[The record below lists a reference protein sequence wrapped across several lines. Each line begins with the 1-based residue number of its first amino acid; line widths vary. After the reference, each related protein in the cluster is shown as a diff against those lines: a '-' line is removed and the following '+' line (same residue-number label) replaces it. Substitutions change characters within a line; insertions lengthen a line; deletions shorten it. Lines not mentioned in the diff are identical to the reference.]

1 MSYAPQC
8 RYGSAGRP
16 DGEQLVLPC
25 IVGFPGTM
33 SCKAG
38 QRHHPLRIRQPRLS
52 ETLPGLGRPPLVF
65 NVALP
70 PPDLSSWLAPPSGMP
85 GVWVFDS
92 GRSGPEMV
100 ITAMVH
106 GNEYAGG
113 WALENL
119 RRRGPVLS
127 SGRLT
132 LILANLEAFDRFD
145 AANPVMSRHVDEDL
159 NRLWH
164 NTRLNSREHSSEL
177 ERARKLQPYIARADL
192 LLDLH
197 STLWPSE
204 PLFIAPPRQR
214 SAEFACALAGGK
226 ELPQTVLTDLG
237 HHGGSRLIEHA
248 HFMSAG
254 GTGRSCLLEAGP
266 HWEPATVTVME
277 SAIARLLAEAETIHL
292 RGQATEESCPPEMA
306 VVTDNIIARNA
317 DFSFIRP
324 WEGGVTIPK
333 AGTPLAH
340 DGHDLIYTPY
350 DECLLIMP
358 NLRPRRGQLAVRLA
372 RRTAALFRS

>member
-1 MSYAPQC
+1 
-8 RYGSAGRP
+8 
-16 DGEQLVLPC
+16 
-25 IVGFPGTM
+25 M

-65 NVALP
+65 TVSLP
-70 PPDLSSWLAPPSGMP
+70 PPDLSQWRTPASDVP
-85 GVWVFDS
+85 GVLVFDS
-92 GRSGPEMV
+92 GRSGPEIV

-119 RRRGPVLS
+119 RQQGPPLS

-132 LILANLEAFDRFD
+132 LILANLDAFDRFD
-145 AANPVMSRHVDEDL
+145 AANPVMARHVDEDL

-164 NTRLNSREHSSEL
+164 NTRLNGRDHSSEL
-177 ERARKLQPYIARADL
+177 ERARQLQPYIARADL

-204 PLFIAPPRQR
+204 PLFIAAPRQR
-214 SAEFACALAGGK
+214 SAEFACALASGK
-226 ELPQTVLTDLG
+226 TLPHTVLTDLG

-248 HFMSAG
+248 HFMSSG
-254 GTGRSCLLEAGP
+254 GTGRSCLLEAGS
-266 HWEPATVTVME
+266 HWAPETVTVME
-277 SAIARLLAEAETIHL
+277 SAIARLLAQAESIHL
-292 RGQATEESCPPEMA
+292 RGQATQQACEPEMA

-317 DFSFIRP
+317 DFSFVRP
-324 WEGGVTIPK
+324 WEGGITIPK
-333 AGTPLAH
+333 AGTLLAH

-358 NLRPRRGQLAVRLA
+358 NLRPRRGQLTVRLA
-372 RRTAALFRS
+372 RRTAAPLRS

>member
-1 MSYAPQC
+1 
-8 RYGSAGRP
+8 
-16 DGEQLVLPC
+16 
-25 IVGFPGTM
+25 M

-52 ETLPGLGRPPLVF
+52 ETLPGIGRPPPVF
-65 NVALP
+65 KVALT
-70 PPDLSSWLAPPSGMP
+70 PPDLSAWRAPPSGVP
-85 GVWVFDS
+85 GVWIFDS
-92 GRSGPEMV
+92 GRPGPETV
-100 ITAMVH
+100 ITALVH

-119 RRRGPVLS
+119 RRQAPVPS

-132 LILANLEAFDRFD
+132 LILANLEAFERFD
-145 AANPVMSRHVDEDL
+145 ATNPVMARHVDEDL

-164 NTRLNSREHSSEL
+164 NMRLNGRDHSSEL
-177 ERARKLQPYIARADL
+177 DRARQLQPFIARADL

-214 SAEFACALAGGK
+214 SAEFACALAAGEG
-226 ELPQTVLTDLG
+226 LPRTVLTDLG

-248 HFMSAG
+248 HFMSPG

-266 HWEPATVTVME
+266 HWEAATVTVME
-277 SAIARLLAEAETIHL
+277 SAIERLLAQAETIHL
-292 RGQATEESCPPEMA
+292 CGQATQESCEPEMA

-324 WEGGVTIPK
+324 WEGGVTIPE

-350 DECLLIMP
+350 DECMLIMP

-372 RRTAALFRS
+372 RRTAAPLRS

>member
-1 MSYAPQC
+1 MSYALWC
-8 RYGSAGRP
+8 RYGFAGLP
-16 DGEQLVLPC
+16 DGGCPLSRQSATE
-25 IVGFPGTM
+25 GNDM

-38 QRHHPLRIRQPRLS
+38 QRHHPVRIRQPRLS
-52 ETLPGLGRPPLVF
+52 ETLPGFGQPPPVF
-65 NVALP
+65 KVSLP
-70 PPDLSSWLAPPSGMP
+70 PPDLAMWRLPPSGVP
-85 GVWVFDS
+85 GIWIFDS
-92 GRSGPEMV
+92 GRSGPEIV

-113 WALENL
+113 WALENF
-119 RRRGPVLS
+119 RQRGVSLT

-132 LILANLEAFDRFD
+132 FIVANLEAFDRFD
-145 AANPVMSRHVDEDL
+145 IRNPVMARHVDEDL

-164 NTRLNSREHSSEL
+164 STRLDGRDHSSEL
-177 ERARKLQPYIARADL
+177 ERARQLQPYIARADL

-204 PLFIAPPRQR
+204 PLFIASPRQR
-214 SAEFACALAGGK
+214 SAKLACALAAGRN
-226 ELPQTVLTDLG
+226 LPQTVLTDLG
-237 HHGGSRLIEHA
+237 HQGGARLIEHA
-248 HFMSAG
+248 HFMSPG
-254 GTGRSCLLEAGP
+254 GTGRSCLLEAGS

-277 SAIARLLAEAETIHL
+277 SAIERLLAQAEAIHL
-292 RGQATEESCPPEMA
+292 RGHATQEACEPEMA
-306 VVTDNIIARNA
+306 VVTDNIIARHS
-317 DFSFIRP
+317 DFSFVRP

-333 AGTPLAH
+333 AGTLLAH

-372 RRTAALFRS
+372 RRTAAPFRS

>member
-1 MSYAPQC
+1 
-8 RYGSAGRP
+8 
-16 DGEQLVLPC
+16 
-25 IVGFPGTM
+25 M

-52 ETLPGLGRPPLVF
+52 ETLPGIGRPPLVF
-65 NVALP
+65 NVSLP
-70 PPDLSSWLAPPSGMP
+70 LPDLEEWRAPPSEVP
-85 GVWVFDS
+85 GVWIFDS
-92 GRSGPEMV
+92 GRSGPEIV

-119 RRRGPVLS
+119 RKRGPVLS

-132 LILANLEAFDRFD
+132 LIVANLEAFDSFD
-145 AANPVMSRHVDEDL
+145 IRNPVMARHVDEDL

-164 NTRLNSREHSSEL
+164 STRLNGRDHSSEL
-177 ERARKLQPYIARADL
+177 ERARQIQPYIARADL

-214 SAEFACALAGGK
+214 SAEFAYALAAGRD
-226 ELPQTVLTDLG
+226 LPQTVLTDLG
-237 HHGGSRLIEHA
+237 HYGGSRLIEHA
-248 HFMSAG
+248 HFMSPG
-254 GTGRSCLLEAGP
+254 GTGRSCLLEAGS

-277 SAIARLLAEAETIHL
+277 NAIERLLAQAGTIHL
-292 RGQATEESCPPEMA
+292 RGQASQEPCDPEMAPEMA
-306 VVTDNIIARNA
+306 VVTDNIIARHA
-317 DFSFIRP
+317 DFRFIRP

-358 NLRPRRGQLAVRLA
+358 NLRPRQGQLAVRLA
-372 RRTAALFRS
+372 RRTAAPLRS